1 MNLLQKPKIVV
12 LGLMSKM
19 PVAGIVW
26 LTMQY
31 VVGFKR
37 LGYDVYYVE
46 EHARTPSMLMECT
59 DEDVSAKA
67 AAFIASV
74 MRRFDMG
81 DRWAFHALHDDG
93 RCFGMSEGQL
103 KQLYREAALIINMH
117 GGTRP
122 LPDHYATDRLIY
134 LGTDPVEVEI
144 QLYHNEQAT
153 IDYLAPHCAFFT
165 WGENYGNPDCGVPV
179 SDRFHFKPTRQ
190 PVVLDLWQPYRD
202 GPADTFTTIGNWRQV
217 WREIEFQS
225 EIYHWSKHYEFMKF
239 IDLPCRTNQAFELA
253 LSGYEEDDRRML
265 ESQGWQVRRALGFST
280 DVDGYS
286 HYIGQSR
293 GEFTVAKDQNV
304 RLRSGWFSDRSAT
317 YLAAGRPV
325 ITQETGFSNIL
336 PTGAGLFGFS
346 TMEEILRAIE
356 SINAG
361 YERHCRAALEL
372 AREYFNYDVVLPR
385 MLAEVGLS
393 HVAAR
398 PPGASSTRSSSNGK
412 HEAGDSVGRLAPAS
426 DRAQPAGP
434 FPPSLV
440 LSTVSRGPNKLL
452 EATVRTVLAN
462 PIPIGLP
469 QPTTIRAPSRW
480 ASMVIVTLDN
490 LVYTRL
496 CLESL
501 LANTDYPDYE
511 VVVVDNGSTD
521 GTAAYLRG
529 LARYYPHVRVVCND
543 NNCGFAPASN
553 QGLALATGD
562 VLVLLN
568 NDTIVPPGWITRLVR
583 HLEDPAVGLIG
594 PATNR
599 TCNEAQ
605 IDATYQTYGELMLF
619 ARDHQEAH
627 NGEHFDIRMLAMFCA
642 AMRRDV
648 YERIG
653 PLDERYEVGMF
664 EDDDYA
670 MRVRAAGYRV
680 VCAADVFV
688 HHFGQASLG
697 KLMPTGE
704 YGQLFHANRRRFEE
718 KWSVTW
724 EPHERWWGEQYQQLV
739 ERIRMVAH
747 ATLPSDSTVLVVSK
761 GDDELLKL
769 NGRPAWHFPQTEDGI
784 YAGYYPADSTAAI
797 EQLETLRA
805 SGADFLLFPS
815 TALWWLDHYTEFKQH
830 LEYQYSTVVNQEDTC
845 VIFALCQIKIG
856 QANAI
861 VQDDLE
867 RIVRSSRIGSADAAV
882 FDNHPSL

>member
-26 LTMQY
+26 LTMQH
-31 VVGFKR
+31 VVGFQR

-46 EHARTPSMLMECT
+46 EHARTPSMLMERA
-59 DEDVSAKA
+59 DEEVSAKA
-67 AAFIASV
+67 AAFIAGV

-103 KQLYREAALIINMH
+103 KQLYHEAALIVNMH

-122 LPDHYATDRLIY
+122 LPDHYATGRLIY

-202 GPADTFTTIGNWRQV
+202 GPADTFTTIGNWRQI
-217 WREIEFQS
+217 WREISFQS

-239 IDLPCRTNQAFELA
+239 IDLPRRTSQMFELA

-265 ESQGWQVRRALGFST
+265 ESQSWRVRHALDFSI
-280 DVDGYS
+280 DVDAYS
-286 HYIGQSR
+286 QYIGQSR

-325 ITQETGFSNIL
+325 ITQETGFSNVL

-346 TMEEILRAIE
+346 TMAEILEAVERV
-356 SINAG
+356 NAD
-361 YERHCRAALEL
+361 YERHCSAAFDL
-372 AREYFNYDVVLPR
+372 AREYFSYDVVLPH

-393 HVAAR
+393 YLATRQVGAFSSDISADRNNRKRLDPLVNGTLPAA
-398 PPGASSTRSSSNGK
+398 
-412 HEAGDSVGRLAPAS
+412 
-426 DRAQPAGP
+426 P

-440 LSTVSRGPNKLL
+440 LSPVSRGPTKLPD
-452 EATVRTVLAN
+452 ATAQAVLDN
-462 PIPIGLP
+462 PIPIALP
-469 QPTTIRAPSRW
+469 QPAASPAISRW
-480 ASMVIVTLDN
+480 ASIVIVTSDN

-521 GTAAYLRG
+521 GTAGYLRG
-529 LARYYPHVRVVCND
+529 LARHYPHVRVVYNDCNR
-543 NNCGFAPASN
+543 GFARASN
-553 QGLALATGD
+553 QGLALSSGD

-568 NDTIVPPGWITRLVR
+568 NDTIVPHGWLTRLVR
-583 HLEDPAVGLIG
+583 HLEDPAVALIG
-594 PATNR
+594 PVTNR

-605 IDATYQTYGELMLF
+605 IDVAYQTYGELMLF
-619 ARDHQEAH
+619 AHNYQEAH
-627 NGEHFDIRMLAMFCA
+627 NGECFDIRMLAMFCA

-648 YERIG
+648 YDRIG

-664 EDDDYA
+664 EDDDFA
-670 MRVRAAGYRV
+670 MRIRAAGYRV
-680 VCAADVFV
+680 VCAQDVFV

-704 YGQLFHANRRRFEE
+704 YGELFHANRRRFEE
-718 KWSVTW
+718 KWGLIW

-739 ERIRMVAH
+739 ERIRAIAH
-747 ATLPSDSTVLVVSK
+747 ATLPPNTTVLVVSK

-769 NGRPAWHFPQTEDGI
+769 DGRRAWHFPQTEDGA
-784 YAGYYPADSTAAI
+784 YAGYYPGDSTAAI
-797 EQLETLRA
+797 EHLETLRA

-815 TALWWLDHYTEFKQH
+815 TALWWLDHYTGFKQH
-830 LEYQYSTVVNQEDTC
+830 LEYQYSQVMSQEDTC
-845 VIFALCQIKIG
+845 VIFALRETKIS
-856 QANAI
+856 QAKTI
-861 VQDDLE
+861 VQDGVGS
-867 RIVRSSRIGSADAAV
+867 IVCSS
-882 FDNHPSL
+882 

>member
-1 MNLLQKPKIVV
+1 MNSLRQPKIVV

-26 LTMQY
+26 LTMQH
-31 VVGFKR
+31 VIGFKR

-46 EHARTPSMLMECT
+46 EHARTPSMLMERT
-59 DEDVSAKA
+59 DEDLSAKA
-67 AAFIASV
+67 AAFIAGV

-81 DRWAFHALHDDG
+81 DRWAFHALHNDG

-103 KQLYREAALIINMH
+103 KQLYREAALIVNMH

-144 QLYHNEQAT
+144 QLDHNEQAT

-165 WGENYGNPDCGVPV
+165 WGENYGNPDCRVPV

-202 GPADTFTTIGNWRQV
+202 GPANTFTTIGNWRQI
-217 WREIEFQS
+217 WREIEFQG

-239 IDLPCRTNQAFELA
+239 IDLPRRTSQAFELA
-253 LSGYEEDDRRML
+253 LSGYEEDDRRLL
-265 ESQGWQVRRALGFST
+265 ESQGWQVRHALGFSI
-280 DVDGYS
+280 DLDAYS

-325 ITQETGFSNIL
+325 ITQETGFSNVL

-346 TMEEILRAIE
+346 TMDEILKAIE
-356 SINAG
+356 SINAD
-361 YERHCRAALEL
+361 YERHCRGALDL
-372 AREYFNYDVVLPR
+372 AREHFSYDVVLPR
-385 MLAEVGLS
+385 ILAEVGLS
-393 HVAAR
+393 PMATR
-398 PPGASSTRSSSNGK
+398 PQGASSTQSRANGNGV
-412 HEAGDSVGRLAPAS
+412 AGDSVGRLAPAS
-426 DRAQPAGP
+426 ERAEPAGP

-440 LSTVSRGPNKLL
+440 LSAVSRGPNKLL
-452 EATVRTVLAN
+452 EATVRLVLDN
-462 PIPIGLP
+462 PIPISLP
-469 QPTTIRAPSRW
+469 QPAAIRAPSRW
-480 ASMVIVTLDN
+480 ASIVIVTIDN

-521 GTAAYLRG
+521 GTTDYLRC
-529 LARYYPHVRVVCND
+529 LARHYPHVRVVFND
-543 NNCGFAPASN
+543 NNRGFAPASN

-568 NDTIVPPGWITRLVR
+568 NDTIVPRGWLTRLVR
-583 HLEDPAVGLIG
+583 HLEDPAVGLVG
-594 PATNR
+594 PVTNR
-599 TCNEAQ
+599 ICNEAQ
-605 IDATYQTYGELMLF
+605 IDVPYQTYGELMPF
-619 ARDHQEAH
+619 ARDYQEAH
-627 NGEHFDIRMLAMFCA
+627 NGECFDIRMLAMFCA
-642 AMRRDV
+642 AMRCDV

-670 MRVRAAGYRV
+670 MRIRAEGYRV
-680 VCAADVFV
+680 VCAEDVFV

-718 KWSVTW
+718 KWGVTW

-739 ERIRMVAH
+739 ERIRVVAH
-747 ATLPSDSTVLVVSK
+747 ATLPSDTTVLVVSK

-769 NGRPAWHFPQTEDGI
+769 NGRPAWHFPQTEDGM
-784 YAGYYPADSTAAI
+784 YAGYYPADSAAAI
-797 EQLETLRA
+797 EHLETLRA
-805 SGADFLLFPS
+805 SGAGFLLFPS
-815 TALWWLDHYTEFKQH
+815 TAFWWLDHYTEFKQH
-830 LEYQYSTVVNQEDTC
+830 LEYQYSIVVNQEDTC
-845 VIFALCQIKIG
+845 VIFSLCEIKID

-867 RIVRSSRIGSADAAV
+867 SIVSSS
-882 FDNHPSL
+882 

>member
-1 MNLLQKPKIVV
+1 MNLLRQPKIVV

-26 LTMQY
+26 LTMQH
-31 VVGFKR
+31 VVGLKR

-46 EHARTPSMLMECT
+46 QHARTPSMLMERA

-67 AAFIASV
+67 AAFIAGV

-122 LPDHYATDRLIY
+122 LPEHYATGRLVY

-165 WGENYGNPDCGVPV
+165 WGENYGSPDCGVPI

-190 PVVLDLWQPYRD
+190 PVVLDLWQAYRD

-217 WREIEFQS
+217 WREIEFQG
-225 EIYHWSKHYEFMKF
+225 ETYHWSKHYEFMKF
-239 IDLPCRTNQAFELA
+239 IDLPRRTSQPFELA
-253 LSGYEEDDRRML
+253 LSGYEQDDRRML
-265 ESQGWQVRRALGFST
+265 EGQGWRVRHALGFSI
-280 DVDGYS
+280 DVDAYS
-286 HYIGQSR
+286 QYIGQSR

-346 TMEEILRAIE
+346 TMDEILGAIE
-356 SINAG
+356 NINAG
-361 YERHCRAALEL
+361 YERHCRAALDL
-372 AREYFNYDVVLPR
+372 AREYFSYDVVLPR

-398 PPGASSTRSSSNGK
+398 RPGSSWTQGSSNGNGV
-412 HEAGDSVGRLAPAS
+412 ADASVERLAPAS
-426 DRAQPAGP
+426 DHAQAAEP

-440 LSTVSRGPNKLL
+440 LSTHSRGPNNLL
-452 EATVRTVLAN
+452 EATVRIVLDN
-462 PIPIGLP
+462 PIPIALP
-469 QPTTIRAPSRW
+469 QPMAIQAPSRW
-480 ASMVIVTLDN
+480 ASIVIVTLDN

-521 GTAAYLRG
+521 GTASYLRC
-529 LARYYPHVRVVCND
+529 LAWHYSHVRVVCND
-543 NNCGFAPASN
+543 SNRGFAPASN

-568 NDTIVPPGWITRLVR
+568 NDTIVPPGWLTRLVR

-619 ARDHQEAH
+619 ARDYQEAH
-627 NGEHFDIRMLAMFCA
+627 TGEHFDIRMLAMFCA

-653 PLDERYEVGMF
+653 PLDERYEIGMF

-670 MRVRAAGYRV
+670 MCVRAAGYRLM
-680 VCAADVFV
+680 CAEDVFV

-704 YGQLFHANRRRFEE
+704 YGELFHANKRRFEE
-718 KWSVTW
+718 KWGVPW
-724 EPHERWWGEQYQQLV
+724 EPHERRCSVQYRQLV
-739 ERIRMVAH
+739 KRIGEVVH
-747 ATLPSDSTVLVVSK
+747 TTLPADATVLVVSK
-761 GDDELLKL
+761 GDDDLLELD
-769 NGRPAWHFPQTEDGI
+769 GRRAWHFPQTEDGI
-784 YAGYYPADSTAAI
+784 YAGSYPADSAEAI
-797 EQLETLRA
+797 GHLEALRTK
-805 SGADFLLFPS
+805 GGDYLVIPS
-815 TALWWLDHYTEFKQH
+815 TAFWWLDHYAEFKTY
-830 LEYQYSTVVNQEDTC
+830 LECKYQPIMCLADTC
-845 VIFALCQIKIG
+845 AIFALQEVG
-856 QANAI
+856 
-861 VQDDLE
+861 
-867 RIVRSSRIGSADAAV
+867 GDAE
-882 FDNHPSL
+882 